1 MARTRGN
8 DQPMANIS
16 GLKDKAAGTVETARA
31 KRPFLDHLVRA
42 YSRYQGDAG
51 DRLAAAVTYF
61 AFLSFFPL
69 VALAFSVLGF
79 TVANNPG
86 AVSYTHLRA
95 HETVLD
101 LVCRPLLEKTKPR

>member
-86 AVSYTHLRA
+86 VRKSVTDSLSDALA
-95 HETVLD
+95 H
-101 LVCRPLLEKTKPR
+101 PRVVGHGEPEH